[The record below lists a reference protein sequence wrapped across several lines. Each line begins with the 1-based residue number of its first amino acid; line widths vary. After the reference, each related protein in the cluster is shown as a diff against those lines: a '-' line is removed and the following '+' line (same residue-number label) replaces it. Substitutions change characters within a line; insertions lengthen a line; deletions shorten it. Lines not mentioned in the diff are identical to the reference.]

1 MTATIQ
7 DLDLKNAEVL
17 LRVDFNVPLK
27 DGEISDDTRIKRA
40 LPTIE
45 YLREQGCK
53 IVICSHMGRP
63 GGADSSVSLEVRPM
77 AELLKS
83 SSLQRSRVTAS
94 MAPNVR
100 GGSWCSRTALPPR

>member
-1 MTATIQ
+1 MTATIR

-27 DGEISDDTRIKRA
+27 DGVIADDTRIRRA

-53 IVICSHMGRP
+53 TVICSHMGRP
-63 GGADSSVSLEVRPM
+63 GGQPDPRVSLEPAASRLAHPRPA
-77 AELLKS
+77 AEA
-83 SSLQRSRVTAS
+83 QAG
-94 MAPNVR
+94 AGGR
-100 GGSWCSRTALPPR
+100 GEGRRR